1 MLEVINKRKNKN
13 NPIEIILRTIFRLLF
28 PNSINLHKF
37 DLFFVKRKCTVTKT
51 KAVVSSSWQ
60 VALFFALSIF
70 CFSAFGQQPIPVN
83 KPLSADSLRPLPNE
97 GITTNNTILK
107 ADSSVVSDTV
117 AVQKRGDIDTIVEY
131 YAKDSIIMDRESEI
145 IYLYGEAKIDYGDI
159 TVEAAVI
166 IFDQKNSLLS
176 AQGITDSTGK
186 DIGKPVFT
194 ESGVMYTTDGMQY
207 HFINRR
213 AITTGLVTEQSQGY
227 LHGEEVYK
235 NEDDELFVN
244 HAKYTT
250 CNLAHPHFEIR
261 SRRLKRSG
269 KNIISGPFNLYI
281 NDVPTPL
288 GLPFGMFP
296 DPETRTSG
304 IIVPS
309 YGEESQR
316 GFYLRDG
323 GYYFNINEYL
333 NLSLTGEIY
342 SKGGWGAR
350 AASNYRKRYAYNGR
364 FNFNLTKR
372 ISGFEGEDSESND
385 FSLTWS
391 HAPVSKGNSRFSAT
405 VNAATST
412 YNQNNTLTVQQ
423 NINAN
428 LNSSISYSKVF
439 VGTPFNLTMSARHNQ
454 NLTTNIVDIT
464 LPEMSINMNRQTP
477 FKRSKVGLLKNF
489 SFSWSS
495 NVRNR
500 ITNSPSQPGSSI
512 NIVNGGEFIQDTL
525 AFNFENLPILLEK
538 AENGARH
545 QVPVTTSAKLFKHFT
560 ISPTVNIT
568 ELWYLKK
575 LNYTYVPEENGVRID
590 TLNGFSRATTYTSGA
605 SLSTRI
611 YGTFQNKPG
620 KKVQAIRHTIIPSL
634 SFGYT
639 PDFTTEK
646 FDYFQDV
653 QVDSLGNRQLLSRYN
668 GFVFGSP
675 TKGNSGSIGF
685 SLQNTLEMKIKK
697 SDTSST
703 SKKVHILR
711 NLGLSTSYNLIA
723 DSFNLADIRIVATT
737 SILDNLIDF
746 SAGFTIDPYIY
757 KLIGIDENGNVNQRQ
772 VNEFAWNNGQGLG
785 SLRSANFAFN
795 TRLDPKTLRGDKSE
809 SNPVTPEINNLGLGP
824 DPNSPEGLNQEA
836 QIQHI
841 LDNPNQYIDFSI
853 PWTIR
858 LQYALRYT
866 KIGFQESSITQS
878 LTFSGDMSL
887 SNKWKLTFNSGYDF
901 QNKDFTQTRLGINR
915 DLHCWQFNFNWIPFG
930 RFQSYNVNINV
941 KASIL
946 QDLKMSKRRSFV
958 DSGASFN

>member
-1 MLEVINKRKNKN
+1 
-13 NPIEIILRTIFRLLF
+13 
-28 PNSINLHKF
+28 
-37 DLFFVKRKCTVTKT
+37 VTNI
-51 KAVVSSSWQ
+51 KAVLGSSWQ
-60 VALFFALSIF
+60 VALFFTLFIF
-70 CFSAFGQQPIPVN
+70 CFSAFGQQPAPVN
-83 KPLSADSLRPLPNE
+83 KPISADSLNPLLNQ
-97 GITTNNTILK
+97 GTTTNSTILN

-117 AVQKRGDIDTIVEY
+117 SVQQRGDIESSIQY
-131 YAKDSIIMDRESEI
+131 YAKDSIVMDRENEVI
-145 IYLYGEAKIDYGDI
+145 FLYGDAKVDYDDI
-159 TVEAAVI
+159 TIEAAII
-166 IFDQKNSLLS
+166 IFDQKNNLLS
-176 AQGITDSTGK
+176 AQGTPDSTGK
-186 DIGKPVFT
+186 EIGKPVFT
-194 ESGVMYTTDGMQY
+194 EGGVTYTTDGMQY
-207 HFINRR
+207 HFGNRR
-213 AITTGLVTEQSQGY
+213 AITTGLVTEQSGGY

-250 CNLAHPHFEIR
+250 CDLVHPHFEIR

-269 KNIISGPFNLYI
+269 RNIISGPFNLYF

-304 IIVPS
+304 IIMPS

-316 GFYLRDG
+316 GFFLRDG
-323 GYYFNINEYL
+323 GYYFNINEYWD
-333 NLSLTGEIY
+333 LSLTGEIY
-342 SKGGWGAR
+342 SKGSWGTR
-350 AASNYRKRYAYNGR
+350 VAANYRKRYAYNGR

-372 ISGFEGEDSESND
+372 KTGFEGEDSESND
-385 FSLTWS
+385 FSLNWS
-391 HAPVSKGNSRFSAT
+391 HTPVSKGNSRFSAT

-412 YNQNNTLTVQQ
+412 YNQNNALTVQQ

-454 NLTTNIVDIT
+454 NLSTNIVDIT

-489 SFSWSS
+489 SFSWTS
-495 NVRNR
+495 NLRNR
-500 ITNSPSQPGSSI
+500 VTNSPTRRGATF
-512 NIVNGGEFIQDTL
+512 NIVNGGEQVDDTL
-525 AFNFENLPILLEK
+525 AFNFENLPALLEN

-545 QVPVTTSAKLFKHFT
+545 QIPVTTSAKLFKHFT
-560 ISPTVNIT
+560 ISPTISFT

-611 YGTFQNKPG
+611 YGTFQGKPG
-620 KKVQAIRHTIIPSL
+620 NKVQALRHTIIPTI

-675 TKGNSGSIGF
+675 AMGNSGSIGF
-685 SLQNTLEMKIKK
+685 SLQNTLEMKVKK

-703 SKKVHILR
+703 SKKIHLLR
-711 NLGLSTSYNLIA
+711 NLGFSTSYNLIA
-723 DSFNLADIRIVATT
+723 DSFNLANINIRATT

-757 KLIGIDENGNVNQRQ
+757 ELIAPIEENGPVNQRR
-772 VNEFAWNNGQGLG
+772 VNKFAWNNGQGLG
-785 SLRSANFAFN
+785 SLKSANFAFN
-795 TRLDPKTLRGDKSE
+795 TRLDPKTLRGEKSE
-809 SNPVTPEINNLGLGP
+809 SNPVTPGLNNLNR
-824 DPNSPEGLNQEA
+824 DSNSPEGLQREA

-841 LDNPNQYIDFSI
+841 VDNPNRYIDFSI

-858 LQYALRYT
+858 LQYTLRYT
-866 KIGFQESSITQS
+866 KTGFEEPSINQS

-887 SNKWKLTFNSGYDF
+887 SAKWKMTFNSGYDF
-901 QNKDFTQTRLGINR
+901 QNNQFTQTRLSINR
-915 DLHCWQFNFNWIPFG
+915 DLHCWTFSLDWVPFG
-930 RFQSYNVNINV
+930 RFQSYSVNINV
-941 KASIL
+941 NATL
-946 QDLKMSKRRSFV
+946 LRDLKLSKRRSFV
-958 DSGASFN
+958 DSGADFN